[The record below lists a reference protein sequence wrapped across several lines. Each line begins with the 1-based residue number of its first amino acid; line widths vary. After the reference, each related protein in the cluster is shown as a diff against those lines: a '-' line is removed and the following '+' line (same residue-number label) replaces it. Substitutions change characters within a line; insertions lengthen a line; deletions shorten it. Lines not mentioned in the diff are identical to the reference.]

1 MEHEP
6 SQTGNWMPSLRRLRL
21 GTGPNIRAKALM
33 KTQVELKIAA
43 RMENL
48 DLFLQGRGDT
58 ADTLRME
65 ARLNQFQISGWLG
78 TPMTAGR
85 SEVGQVSDPVA
96 GSNAGAGAYRP
107 QWMSIR
113 GSWTGMDRM
122 SPREGASALPK

>member
-1 MEHEP
+1 
-6 SQTGNWMPSLRRLRL
+6 
-21 GTGPNIRAKALM
+21 M

-78 TPMTAGR
+78 TPMTAGPKR
-85 SEVGQVSDPVA
+85 SAVSGEWLRAPHLQMQVSDPVA
-96 GSNAGAGAYRP
+96 GLNAGAGAYRP
-107 QWMSIR
+107 HWMSIR
-113 GSWTGMDRM
+113 GSWTGLT
-122 SPREGASALPK
+122 G